1 MVTSHD
7 VIAGCGSN
15 LPFVR
20 LRLSSRLSRITQ
32 GRVLTLF
39 AFRFA
44 TTLARLTLD
53 SRPYAQARHGF
64 IRLRVTLSVLAF
76 GATAN
81 YRELFW
87 VRDAYCVCSYLSN
100 IYPSQGQQCV
110 AIAQGRVTV
119 ISQYRVTGG
128 QPSPICWNVARP

>member
-1 MVTSHD
+1 M
-7 VIAGCGSN
+7 
-15 LPFVR
+15 
-20 LRLSSRLSRITQ
+20 
-32 GRVLTLF
+32 TLF
-39 AFRFA
+39 AFRFV

-53 SRPYAQARHGF
+53 SRPYVQARHGF

-100 IYPSQGQQCV
+100 ICDTGSPTVRSYRTGTGYRHF
-110 AIAQGRVTV
+110 AI
-119 ISQYRVTGG
+119 
-128 QPSPICWNVARP
+128 